1 MREFVIGPNDAG
13 QRMDKYLFKL
23 LKNAGSGLIFKQ
35 LRNKNIVLN
44 GCKSKGNEILKEN
57 DIVKVFMADDTIDK
71 FMGHS
76 INESVVASSVSM
88 PLDDMG
94 VRIIFE
100 NEHII
105 LADKPVGILSQK
117 AKSSDVSMNEFIIS
131 HYSQLGLKDNSTF
144 KPAFCNRLDRNT
156 SGLMIGGLSL
166 KGLQKMSEILRDRSL
181 QKYYLAIVVGRLEGK
196 SLINGYLYKD
206 ENTNQV
212 IVNDRE
218 FEGSAAIHTEYEG
231 LAYNNGLS
239 LIRVHLITGKT
250 HQIRAHLAH
259 LGYPILGDP
268 KYGNETINSKYHVK
282 NQMLHSYEIIFPAM
296 SDEFGGI
303 SEKCFHTDFPKR
315 FRKYFDYAEV

>member
-44 GCKSKGNEILKEN
+44 GCKSKGSEILKEQ
-57 DIVKVFMADDTIDK
+57 DIVKIFMADDTIDK
-71 FMGHS
+71 FMGKS
-76 INESVVASSVSM
+76 STKDASGCN
-88 PLDDMG
+88 LNIK
-94 VRIIFE
+94 IIYEDE
-100 NEHII
+100 NII
-105 LADKPVGILSQK
+105 LADKPVGVLSQK

-131 HYSQLGLKDNSTF
+131 HYNKPGLKDNSTF

-181 QKYYLAIVVGRLEGK
+181 QKYYLAIVIGKLEGK
-196 SLINGYLYKD
+196 SLINGYLCKD
-206 ENTNQV
+206 EKTNQV
-212 IVNDRE
+212 TVRDRE

-231 LAYNNGLS
+231 LSYNNGLS
-239 LIRVHLITGKT
+239 LIKVHLITGKT

-259 LGYPILGDP
+259 IGYPILGDQ
-268 KYGNETINSKYHVK
+268 KYGDNSVNSKYHV
-282 NQMLHSYEIIFPAM
+282 NSQMLHSYEVIFPKMPA
-296 SDEFGGI
+296 EFTDI
-303 SEKCFHTDFPKR
+303 SGKSFHTDFPKR
-315 FRKYFDYAEV
+315 FKKYFDYGEV